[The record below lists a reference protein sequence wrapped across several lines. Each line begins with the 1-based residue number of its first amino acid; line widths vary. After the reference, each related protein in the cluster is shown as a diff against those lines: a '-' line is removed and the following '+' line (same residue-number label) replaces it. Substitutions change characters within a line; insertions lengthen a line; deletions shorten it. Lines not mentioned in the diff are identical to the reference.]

1 MELPARTSSRERRLA
16 AELSGGQ
23 EARLLVRTGT
33 RVDVGQWLRRGRVW
47 AAALAGEMVLFAPG
61 RRPYCERVPFSHLGE
76 SVYNP
81 VTGELVLAPAQGV
94 SARSLRMPPLD
105 GYRFLS
111 LLRREEPDHAASA
124 V

>member
-1 MELPARTSSRERRLA
+1 MEFPARMSSRERRLA

-23 EARLLVRTGT
+23 EARLLVCTGT

-47 AAALAGEMVLFAPG
+47 AAALADEMLLFASG
-61 RRPYCERVPFSHLGE
+61 RRPHCERVPLGRLGE

-94 SARSLRMPPLD
+94 RARNLRMPPLD

-111 LLRREEPDHAASA
+111 LLRREEPGHAASA